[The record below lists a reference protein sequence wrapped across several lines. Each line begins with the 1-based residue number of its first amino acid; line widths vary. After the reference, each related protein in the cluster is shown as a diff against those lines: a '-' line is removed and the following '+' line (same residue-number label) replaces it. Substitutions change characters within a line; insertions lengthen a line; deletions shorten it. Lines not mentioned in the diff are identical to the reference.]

1 MHFTLEAQKL
11 IRQHVEST
19 QPARPWVAVDATCG
33 NGFDTLFLASLVGTE
48 GRVVAIDIQPQAIEI
63 TRNKLNGEKIGPQVA
78 LYCGCHSRLD
88 DYLNSEAITEVA
100 VSMFNLG
107 YLPFG
112 NKEIITNKETTLLAV
127 ERAFQRLAIS
137 GILTI
142 LSYPGH
148 PGGQEEQLAIEAWM
162 RVHSHALSMH
172 RFCDPENAKSP
183 VLWVVRRLEGA

>member
-1 MHFTLEAQKL
+1 MHFTIEAQNL

-19 QPARPWVAVDATCG
+19 QPVRPWVALDATCG

-63 TRNKLNGEKIGPQVA
+63 TRNKLNEEKIGPRVA
-78 LYCGCHSRLD
+78 LFCGCHSKLD
-88 DYLNSEAITEVA
+88 DYLNSEEVAEIA

-112 NKEIITNKETTLLAV
+112 NKEIITHKETTLLAID
-127 ERAFQRLAIS
+127 RAFQRLAPS

-148 PGGQEEQLAIEAWM
+148 PGGREEQLAIEAWM
-162 RVHSHALSMH
+162 HVHSHSLHMH